1 MVVGICRLDLL
12 ISGNNSLKGKRRILK
27 RIIER
32 VKNKFNVSI
41 AEVGN
46 HDLWQ
51 SSQIGFCMV
60 GNDKRFINSALDKII
75 YFIEEINIAEITK
88 SDFEIINL

>member
-1 MVVGICRLDLL
+1 MVVGVCHLDLL
-12 ISGNNSLKGKRRILK
+12 IRESNSLKGKRRILK
-27 RIIER
+27 RILER

-51 SSQIGFCMV
+51 SSQLSFCMV
-60 GNDKRFINSALDKII
+60 GNDKRFINSSLDKVIR
-75 YFIEEINIAEITK
+75 FIEELN
-88 SDFEIINL
+88 SGEIIRSEIEMLNF

>member
-1 MVVGICRLDLL
+1 MVVGICCLDLR
-12 ISGNNSLKGKRRILK
+12 ISENNSLKGKRHILK

-32 VKNKFNVSI
+32 VKHKFNVSI

-51 SSQIGFCMV
+51 SSKIGFCMV

>member
-1 MVVGICRLDLL
+1 MVIGVCHLDLL
-12 ISGNNSLKGKRRILK
+12 IRGNNSLKEKRRILK

-32 VKNKFNVSI
+32 VKNKFNVSV

-60 GNDKRFINSALDKII
+60 GNDKRFINSSLDKVIR
-75 YFIEEINIAEITK
+75 FIEEINST
-88 SDFEIINL
+88 EIIKSEIEVLNF

>member
-1 MVVGICRLDLL
+1 MVVGVCHLDLS
-12 ISGNNSLKGKRRILK
+12 IRESNSLKGKRRILK
-27 RIIER
+27 RVIAR

-51 SSQIGFCMV
+51 SAQIGFCIV
-60 GNDKRFINSALDKII
+60 GNDKRFINSSLDKVVH
-75 YFIEEINIAEITK
+75 FIEELNSAEIVK
-88 SDFEIINL
+88 SEIELLNF

>member
-1 MVVGICRLDLL
+1 MVIGVCHLDLL
-12 ISGNNSLKGKRRILK
+12 IRENNSLKGKRRILK
-27 RIIER
+27 KIIER

-51 SSQIGFCMV
+51 SSQVGFCVV
-60 GNDKRFINSALDKII
+60 GNDKRFINSSLDKII
-75 YFIEEINIAEITK
+75 RFIEDLNSAEIVK
-88 SDFEIINL
+88 SEIELLNF

>member
-1 MVVGICRLDLL
+1 MVVGVCHLELSIKE
-12 ISGNNSLKGKRRILK
+12 SNSLKGKRRILK
-27 RIIER
+27 RVIAR

-51 SSQIGFCMV
+51 SAQIGFCIV
-60 GNDKRFINSALDKII
+60 GNDKRFINSSLDKVIH
-75 YFIEEINIAEITK
+75 FIEELNSAEIVN
-88 SDFEIINL
+88 SEIELLNF

>member
-1 MVVGICRLDLL
+1 MVIGVCHLDLL
-12 ISGNNSLKGKRRILK
+12 IRENNSLKGKRRILK
-27 RIIER
+27 KIIER

-51 SSQIGFCMV
+51 SSQVGFCVV
-60 GNDKRFINSALDKII
+60 GNDKRFINSSLDKII
-75 YFIEEINIAEITK
+75 LFIEDLNSAEIVK
-88 SDFEIINL
+88 SEIELLNF

>member
-1 MVVGICRLDLL
+1 MVVGICRLDLR
-12 ISGNNSLKGKRRILK
+12 ISENNSLKGKRRILK

-41 AEVGN
+41 AEVAN

-60 GNDKRFINSALDKII
+60 GNDKRFINSALDKIMD
-75 YFIEEINIAEITK
+75 FIEGMNTAEIIQ
-88 SDFEIINL
+88 SDIEIINV